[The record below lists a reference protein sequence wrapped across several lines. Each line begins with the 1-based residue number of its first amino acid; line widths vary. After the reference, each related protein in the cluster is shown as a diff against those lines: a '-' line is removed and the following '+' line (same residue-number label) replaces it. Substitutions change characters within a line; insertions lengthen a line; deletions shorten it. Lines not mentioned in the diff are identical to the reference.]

1 MPFGLTDDDIEQAQQ
16 VFLSFSDIATVTLFG
31 SRAMGN
37 YKRGSD
43 IDLALKGDITTS
55 LVTQVSAKLNE
66 ETSLPY
72 FFDVIDYHTITN
84 AELRDHIDQYGQV
97 FYTR

>member
-1 MPFGLTDDDIEQAQQ
+1 MPFGLTDDDIKQVRQ
-16 VFLSFSDIATVTLFG
+16 VFHSFPHIATVTLFG

-43 IDLALKGDITTS
+43 IDLALKGDAIAS

-66 ETSLPY
+66 EIPLPY

-84 AELRDHIDQYGQV
+84 AELRHHIDRYGQV
-97 FYTR
+97 LYTR